1 MHRAVI
7 GRAGQSD
14 SATARYCT
22 RKTRTVR
29 RRRHVLQTSRA
40 GAATQSRTGD
50 RVQFAADGAEKRMSR
65 AATAN
70 PFPPSQHDHDDC
82 ISQALAAAE
91 RVCRHRGLR
100 FTGLRR
106 AVLELVWTSHRP
118 IGAYDIL
125 GLLNQQ
131 GKRAAPPTVYRALEF
146 LIEADL
152 VHRLDSLNAFI
163 GCRDPGNS
171 HVGQFLICRQC
182 RSVAE
187 MDDAD
192 INALVGRK
200 AALHGF
206 TAVRQ
211 MVEIEGLCRYCGAQ
225 RPEVG
230 IVDP

>member
-1 MHRAVI
+1 MN
-7 GRAGQSD
+7 
-14 SATARYCT
+14 
-22 RKTRTVR
+22 
-29 RRRHVLQTSRA
+29 
-40 GAATQSRTGD
+40 
-50 RVQFAADGAEKRMSR
+50 R

-70 PFPPSQHDHDDC
+70 PFPPSHHDHDDC
-82 ISQALAAAE
+82 VSAALGAAE
-91 RVCRHRGLR
+91 GVCRQRGLR

-118 IGAYDIL
+118 IGAYEIL
-125 GLLNQQ
+125 DRLNHQ
-131 GKRAAPPTVYRALEF
+131 GKRAAPPTVYRALDF

-187 MDDAD
+187 MDDDD
-192 INALVGRK
+192 ISRLVGRK
-200 AALHGF
+200 AAHHGF

-211 MVEIEGLCRYCGAQ
+211 MVEIEGLCRDCGTAE
-225 RPEVG
+225 RPGVG
-230 IVDP
+230 IVGP